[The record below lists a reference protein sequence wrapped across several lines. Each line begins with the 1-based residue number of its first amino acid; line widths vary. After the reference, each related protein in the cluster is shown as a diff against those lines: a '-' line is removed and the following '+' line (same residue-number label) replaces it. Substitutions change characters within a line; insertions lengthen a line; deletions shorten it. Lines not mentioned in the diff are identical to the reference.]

1 MYGDT
6 SRIRARS
13 SALRTASET
22 LRARAAA
29 ASARAESCAWSSA
42 AGELL
47 RSRVRSMVADLVHQ
61 ARNLDAAADAL
72 DAHVH
77 AVDEAIARIAAAGQ
91 AVLGASPAMAAG
103 LALGTE
109 RAAAVLR

>member
-6 SRIRARS
+6 IRIRARS
-13 SALRTASET
+13 SALRTASEM
-22 LRARAAA
+22 LRTRAAA
-29 ASARAESCAWSSA
+29 AGARAESCVWSSA

-47 RSRVRSMVADLVHQ
+47 RSRIRSMVVDLVHQ

-77 AVDEAIARIAAAGQ
+77 SVDEAIARITAAGQ
-91 AVLGASPAMAAG
+91 AVLGAGSALSAG
-103 LALGTE
+103 RAVGAE
-109 RAAAVLR
+109 RAAAVFR